1 MPLSLQQKKL
11 IVDIDNKTKSI
22 LKKGGN
28 EETLL
33 VEMLDFMPA
42 IKDIITSNSQ
52 KELDVLTQEYDG
64 FYAYMKILEKLAQKI
79 ANGNITVS

>member
-1 MPLSLQQKKL
+1 MSLSLQQKKL
-11 IVDIDNKTKSI
+11 IVDVDNKTKSI
-22 LKKGGN
+22 LKNGGN

-42 IKDIITSNSQ
+42 IKEVITSNSQ

-79 ANGNITVS
+79 ADGNMTVS

>member
-11 IVDIDNKTKSI
+11 VVDVDNKTKSI

-33 VEMLDFMPA
+33 VEMLDFMAA
-42 IKDIITSNSQ
+42 IKDVITSNS
-52 KELDVLTQEYDG
+52 
-64 FYAYMKILEKLAQKI
+64 
-79 ANGNITVS
+79 